1 MIAIDKLPHPPAND
15 NYERVAI
22 PMTSHD
28 RQRVRRKLVAPDGC
42 EFALS
47 LPTGSVLPV
56 GHPLHLQGNTLYVVA
71 AAPEDVV
78 LVRPRSLQEAAQVG
92 HLIGN
97 LHRDIDIQPEGILA
111 LWDTP
116 LEQRLSKA
124 GLDYERCQRPF
135 RGKPPGEHS
144 H

>member
-1 MIAIDKLPHPPAND
+1 MIAIDKLPHPPASD
-15 NYERVAI
+15 SYERVAI

-28 RQRVRRKLVAPDGC
+28 RQRVRRKLTAPDGC

-56 GHPLHLQGNTLYVVA
+56 NHALHLQGNTLYVIA
-71 AAPEDVV
+71 AAPEDVL
-78 LVRPRSLQEAAQVG
+78 LVRPRSLQEAAYIG

-97 LHRDIDIQPEGILA
+97 LHRDIDIQDEGILA

-116 LEQRLSKA
+116 LEQRLIKA

-135 RGKPPGEHS
+135 SGKPPGEHS